1 MGSLLCKIFDYIISY
16 YFINYAFGYNICEV
30 ISMKVLKK
38 NELLDIIVAS
48 RSMDSERSII
58 INDCCIEDMS
68 LDQMNLSNID
78 FSWSDI
84 RNVSFKN
91 SILRKCS
98 FDNSLFIDTDFS
110 NSDLRGSSFA
120 GANLRKCVLFSCDAR
135 GVNFYNSLLE
145 GADLENILTDES
157 TQYFRLRCPESG
169 YFKGYKKCFNQRM
182 VTLLIPK
189 DAGRSSATSNTCRCS
204 KARVLEI
211 SNLDRTKFY
220 TEAYSYVDSNF
231 VYRLGEMAVATNYN
245 EDRWSDSTGGIHFY
259 MTWDEAAG
267 YM

>member
-38 NELLDIIVAS
+38 NELLDIIVDS
-48 RSMDSERSII
+48 RTMDSERS
-58 INDCCIEDMS
+58 N
-68 LDQMNLSNID
+68 
-78 FSWSDI
+78 
-84 RNVSFKN
+84 
-91 SILRKCS
+91 
-98 FDNSLFIDTDFS
+98 
-110 NSDLRGSSFA
+110 
-120 GANLRKCVLFSCDAR
+120 
-135 GVNFYNSLLE
+135 
-145 GADLENILTDES
+145 
-157 TQYFRLRCPESG
+157 FRLRCPESG

>member
-1 MGSLLCKIFDYIISY
+1 
-16 YFINYAFGYNICEV
+16 
-30 ISMKVLKK
+30 MKVLKK
-38 NELLDIIVAS
+38 NELLDIILDLRAK
-48 RSMDSERSII
+48 DSYRNIV
-58 INDCCIEDMS
+58 INDYCIEDMS
-68 LDQMNLSNID
+68 LEQMDLSNID

-84 RNVSFKN
+84 RNVSFRG
-91 SILRKCS
+91 SILQSCI
-98 FDNSLFIDTDFS
+98 FDNTLFIDTDFS
-110 NSDLRGSSFA
+110 YSDLRGSSFA
-120 GANLRKCVLFSCDAR
+120 GSNLRKCILYSCDAR
-135 GVNFYNSLLE
+135 GVNFYTSLLE
-145 GADLENILTDES
+145 GTNLEKIITDES

-189 DAGRSSATSNTCRCS
+189 DAGRSSATSDTCRCS

-211 SNLDRTKFY
+211 SNLDRSQFY

-231 VYRLGEMAVATNYN
+231 VYRLGEMAVASNYN

>member
-1 MGSLLCKIFDYIISY
+1 
-16 YFINYAFGYNICEV
+16 
-30 ISMKVLKK
+30 MKVLKK
-38 NELLDIIVAS
+38 NELLDIILDFRA
-48 RSMDSERSII
+48 RDSYRNIV
-58 INDCCIEDMS
+58 INDYCIEDMS
-68 LDQMNLSNID
+68 LEKMDLSNID

-84 RNVSFKN
+84 RNVSFRG
-91 SILRKCS
+91 SILQSCI
-98 FDNSLFIDTDFS
+98 FDNTLFIDTDFS
-110 NSDLRGSSFA
+110 YSDLRGSSFA
-120 GANLRKCVLFSCDAR
+120 GSNLRKCILYSCDAR
-135 GVNFYNSLLE
+135 GVNFYTSLLE
-145 GADLENILTDES
+145 GANLEKIITDES

-169 YFKGYKKCFNQRM
+169 YFKGYKKCFNQMM

-189 DAGRSSATSNTCRCS
+189 DAGRSSATSDTCRCS

-211 SNLDRTKFY
+211 SNLDRSQFY

-231 VYRLGEMAVATNYN
+231 VYRLGEMAVASNYN